1 MDQHSRPFGL
11 AARIACGI
19 VPLTLVGLLNA
30 CSGAGSGDTFSN
42 PSAGGTSTTGSG
54 GTADANTP
62 KPLGEAETIARLTDI
77 GIKNRTF
84 YVSVNDGNDS
94 NDGLTVDKAFQTLE
108 RAIQAVGPGDTL
120 ELRAGIYRPK
130 PMPLDSTERENGFYL
145 RRGGTAQSRIKMKPY
160 NGEKAILENGDRDL
174 VFYIWADAGY
184 WIIQDLEIR
193 GSGPNGYTIKVDGH
207 HINLVNNNIH
217 GSRLDTIKLVQT
229 SDDVVI
235 YGNEIHTPAPDADP
249 NSQGIDIVGGDRTW
263 VAHNYVHD
271 FKSIA
276 LYAKGNARNTIFE
289 NNRVENIADRGI
301 MLGQSTDSWLLEA
314 DENGQMYESY
324 DGIIRNNVI
333 INTDSACLAT
343 ASSINVK
350 IYNNTCYDV
359 AKLRHGAIF
368 VSNESTVE
376 QQGRNIEIKNN
387 IVVGSSRPVVKIGP
401 NAMSDISTLNI
412 DNNLYWNRGAP
423 ITFLSEED
431 HGLFNVPIDNWRA
444 AMNKDR
450 ASIVADP
457 KFASLTTLMLE
468 LDSPAIDA
476 GAATDIVTTDYNYNP
491 RPAGARLDIG
501 AYEMK

>member
-1 MDQHSRPFGL
+1 MDQHSCPFGL
-11 AARIACGI
+11 GKRIARGI
-19 VPLTLVGLLNA
+19 VPLALVGLLGA
-30 CSGAGSGDTFSN
+30 CSGASTGDTFGNSGVGDN
-42 PSAGGTSTTGSG
+42 TSVPAS
-54 GTADANTP
+54 
-62 KPLGEAETIARLTDI
+62 KPLGEAETIARITDI
-77 GIKNRTF
+77 GIANRTF
-84 YVSVNDGNDS
+84 YVSANDGNDS
-94 NDGLTVDKAFQTLE
+94 NNGLSVDQAFKTLE
-108 RAIQAVGPGDTL
+108 RGIAAVGPGDTL
-120 ELRAGIYRPK
+120 ELRAGIYKPK
-130 PMPLDSTERENGFYL
+130 AMPLDSAERENGFYL
-145 RRGGTAQSRIKMKPY
+145 RKGGTAESRIKIKPY

-193 GSGPNGYTIKVDGH
+193 GSGPNGYTVKIDGH

-235 YGNEIHTPAPDADP
+235 YGNEIHTPDPNADP
-249 NSQGIDIVGGDRTW
+249 NAQGVDIVGADRTW

-289 NNRVENIADRGI
+289 NNRVENIAERGI
-301 MLGQSTDSWLLEA
+301 MLGQSTDSWLLQA

-324 DGIIRNNVI
+324 DGIIRNNII

-359 AKLRHGAIF
+359 AKEMHGAIY
-368 VSNESTVE
+368 VSNESTVN

-387 IVVGSSRPVVKIGP
+387 IIIGSSRPVVKIGP
-401 NAMSDISTLNI
+401 NAMSDISTLHI
-412 DNNLYWNRGAP
+412 DNNVYWNRGAP
-423 ITFLSEED
+423 VTFLSED
-431 HGLFNVPIDNWRA
+431 HGLFNVPVEEWRL
-444 AMNKDR
+444 AMNKDG

-457 KFASLTTLMLE
+457 KLASITTLMLE

-476 GAATDIVTTDYNYNP
+476 GAATDVVTTDYNDNA
-491 RPAGARLDIG
+491 RPAGARIDIG
-501 AYEMK
+501 AYEMR

>member
-1 MDQHSRPFGL
+1 MDQHLRPFGL
-11 AARIACGI
+11 ATRIARGI
-19 VPLTLVGLLNA
+19 VPLTLVGLLGA
-30 CSGAGSGDTFSN
+30 CSGAGTGDAFGGPNNGSNNTADSGDG
-42 PSAGGTSTTGSG
+42 AGNS
-54 GTADANTP
+54 TP

-84 YVSVNDGNDS
+84 YVSANDGNDT
-94 NDGLTVDKAFQTLE
+94 NNGLTVDKAFQTLE
-108 RAIQAVGPGDTL
+108 RAIAAVGPGDTL

-130 PMPLDSTERENGFYL
+130 PMPLNSDERENGFYL
-145 RRGGTAQSRIKMKPY
+145 RKGGTAQSRIKMKPY

-193 GSGPNGYTIKVDGH
+193 GSGPNGYTIKIDGH

-235 YGNEIHTPAPDADP
+235 YGNEIHSPHPDADP
-249 NSQGIDIVGGDRTW
+249 NAQGIDIVGGDRTW

-289 NNRVENIADRGI
+289 NNRVENIAERGI

-350 IYNNTCYDV
+350 IYNNTCYNV

-368 VSNESTVE
+368 VSNESMVE

-387 IVVGSSRPVVKIGP
+387 IIVGSSRPVVKIGP
-401 NAMSDISTLNI
+401 NAMSDISTLHI
-412 DNNLYWNRGAP
+412 DNNVYWNGGAP
-423 ITFLSEED
+423 VTFLSED
-431 HGLFNVPIDNWRA
+431 HSLFNVPIDNWRA

-476 GAATDIVTTDYNYNP
+476 GAATDVVTMDYNHNP
-491 RPAGARLDIG
+491 RPADARIDIG
-501 AYEMK
+501 AHEMK